1 VELIFWVL
9 LTREQISFLSTGV
22 VVVVVVGGGGGG
34 GGGLKF
40 EEALLEE

>member
-1 VELIFWVL
+1 VELILL
-9 LTREQISFLSTGV
+9 LTREQISYLSTGV
-22 VVVVVVGGGGGG
+22 VVVVVGGGG

>member
-1 VELIFWVL
+1 VELILWVL
-9 LTREQISFLSTGV
+9 LKREQISYLSTGAV
-22 VVVVVVGGGGGG
+22 VVVVVVVVGG

>member
-1 VELIFWVL
+1 MELILWVL
-9 LTREQISFLSTGV
+9 LKREQISYLSTGAV
-22 VVVVVVGGGGGG
+22 VVVVVVVVGG

>member
-22 VVVVVVGGGGGG
+22 VVFVVVGGGG

>member
-1 VELIFWVL
+1 VELILL
-9 LTREQISFLSTGV
+9 LTREQISYLSTAV
-22 VVVVVVGGGGGG
+22 VVVGGG

>member
-1 VELIFWVL
+1 MELIFLVL
-9 LTREQISFLSTGV
+9 LKREQISYLSTGV
-22 VVVVVVGGGGGG
+22 VVVVGGGGG

>member
-1 VELIFWVL
+1 VELILL
-9 LTREQISFLSTGV
+9 LTREQISYLSTA
-22 VVVVVVGGGGGG
+22 VVVVGGGGGG

>member
-1 VELIFWVL
+1 MELILL
-9 LTREQISFLSTGV
+9 LTREQISYLSTAV
-22 VVVVVVGGGGGG
+22 VVVGGGGG

>member
-1 VELIFWVL
+1 VELILWVL
-9 LTREQISFLSTGV
+9 LKREQISYLSTGAV
-22 VVVVVVGGGGGG
+22 VVVVVVGG

>member
-1 VELIFWVL
+1 MELIFWVL

-22 VVVVVVGGGGGG
+22 VVVVGGGG

>member
-22 VVVVVVGGGGGG
+22 VVFVVVVGGG

>member
-9 LTREQISFLSTGV
+9 LTREQISYLSTGV
-22 VVVVVVGGGGGG
+22 VVVVGG

-40 EEALLEE
+40 EEALVEE

>member
-9 LTREQISFLSTGV
+9 LKREQISYLSTGV
-22 VVVVVVGGGGGG
+22 VVVVVGG

>member
-22 VVVVVVGGGGGG
+22 VVVVGGGG

>member
-1 VELIFWVL
+1 VELILWVL
-9 LTREQISFLSTGV
+9 LKREQISYLSTGAV
-22 VVVVVVGGGGGG
+22 VVVVVVVVVGG

>member
-9 LTREQISFLSTGV
+9 LKREQISYLSIV
-22 VVVVVVGGGGGG
+22 VVVVVG

>member
-1 VELIFWVL
+1 MELIFWVL
-9 LTREQISFLSTGV
+9 LTREQISYLSTGV
-22 VVVVVVGGGGGG
+22 VVG

>member
-22 VVVVVVGGGGGG
+22 VVVVVG

>member
-9 LTREQISFLSTGV
+9 LTREQISYSSTGV
-22 VVVVVVGGGGGG
+22 VVGG